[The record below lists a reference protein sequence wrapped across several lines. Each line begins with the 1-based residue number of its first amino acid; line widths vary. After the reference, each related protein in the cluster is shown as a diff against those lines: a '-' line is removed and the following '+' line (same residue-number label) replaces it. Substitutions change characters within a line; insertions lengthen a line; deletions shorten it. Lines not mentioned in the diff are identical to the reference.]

1 MAVKS
6 LTPYDVYAEFQNN
19 GLFIELIN
27 GKWFLN
33 KKEYALYGIEGLLN
47 KLMNYSSW
55 MRNPTNSRNFVS
67 FMIDVMS
74 DTDSPWPEL
83 EILSKAK
90 EQIAGGVSLLPPL
103 AYPLN
108 EKELKIIHY
117 LLEGREDQT
126 YAIFFYG
133 VGGSGKS
140 TICNLIAKMFGDL
153 DVSYCGFNQVGE
165 KFARETL
172 AGKRLWYDADINP
185 NWSESATNTLKKII
199 THDNDQFEKKGK
211 NPYNANYQCKPLFC
225 CNIVPKLDVS
235 DSGILRRI
243 IYYSKNEKIQNP
255 DGSLARKQWTEDDLI
270 NIAAH
275 ALLTPID
282 DFYETFEK
290 ETKELIMTT
299 NTVARYGLNVD
310 YSLYKERCHDA
321 GYHPFAEEKFLSLK
335 ELFLGWKG
343 QLNGTSEGVKQKVL
357 F

>member
-1 MAVKS
+1 MNNVK
-6 LTPYDVYAEFQNN
+6 TPYDIYAEFQRA
-19 GLFIELIN
+19 GLYIELIN

-33 KKEYALYGIEGLLN
+33 KTEYALYGMDGLLN
-47 KLMNYSSW
+47 KLMNYSPW
-55 MRNPTNSRNFVS
+55 MRNPTNARNFVS

-74 DTDSPWPEL
+74 DMYSQWPEL
-83 EILSKAK
+83 PILSKAK
-90 EQIAGGVSLLPPL
+90 LLLKEGKLQPP

-108 EKELKIIHY
+108 TKELMIIHY
-117 LLEGREDQT
+117 ILEGNDDQT
-126 YAIFFYG
+126 YAIFFHG

-153 DVSYCGFNQVGE
+153 DVSYCGFNQVGD

-185 NWSESATNTLKKII
+185 NWSDSATNTLKKII

-211 NPYNANYQCKPLFC
+211 NPYSANYQCKPLFC
-225 CNIVPKLDVS
+225 CNLVPKFDVS

-243 IYYSKNEKIQNP
+243 VYYSKNEKIKNP
-255 DGSLARKQWTEDDLI
+255 DGSLARKQWTEDDLV

-275 ALLTPID
+275 ALNTPID
-282 DFYETFEK
+282 NFYETFEA
-290 ETKELIMTT
+290 ETKELIMSS
-299 NTVARYGLNVD
+299 NTVAKYGLNVD
-310 YSLYKERCHDA
+310 YDIYKERCQDA
-321 GYHPFAEEKFLSLK
+321 GYHPFAEEKFFLLK

-343 QLNGTSEGVKQKVL
+343 LNNENQKGSKPQIL